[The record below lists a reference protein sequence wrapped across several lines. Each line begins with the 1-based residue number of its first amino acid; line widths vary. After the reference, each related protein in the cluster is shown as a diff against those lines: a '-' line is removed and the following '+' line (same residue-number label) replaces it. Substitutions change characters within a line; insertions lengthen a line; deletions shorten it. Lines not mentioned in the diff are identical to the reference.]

1 VVVPLISLHLAHA
14 MTATSSAI
22 ANPIEWSA
30 RSHLQTVMA
39 RLRPREFAVQLWDG
53 EQWPPEPPGPAD
65 FKLTFRAPNVVR
77 NIFSDTSSLSF
88 GEAYIYW
95 RPWGSRFAD

>member
-1 VVVPLISLHLAHA
+1 
-14 MTATSSAI
+14 M
-22 ANPIEWSA
+22 ANSGRRSRRA
-30 RSHLQTVMA
+30 R
-39 RLRPREFAVQLWDG
+39 
-53 EQWPPEPPGPAD
+53 AD
-65 FKLTFRAPNVVR
+65 FKLTFRTPNVVR

>member
-30 RSHLQTVMA
+30 RAHLQTVMA

-53 EQWPPEPPGPAD
+53 EQWPAD
-65 FKLTFRAPNVVR
+65 FKLTFRTPYVVR
-77 NIFSDTSSLSF
+77 NIFSDTSSLL
-88 GEAYIYW
+88 
-95 RPWGSRFAD
+95 R